1 MARLAIAANA
11 PDVEGCNLQ
20 PHAPYLKRLGL
31 LRRLSDLACSF
42 AADTLAHFEASKV
55 FGRLYPLVPST

>member
-1 MARLAIAANA
+1 MSKLAIAANA

-31 LRRLSDLACSF
+31 LRRSVRPRLLF
-42 AADTLAHFEASKV
+42 AADALAHFDA
-55 FGRLYPLVPST
+55 